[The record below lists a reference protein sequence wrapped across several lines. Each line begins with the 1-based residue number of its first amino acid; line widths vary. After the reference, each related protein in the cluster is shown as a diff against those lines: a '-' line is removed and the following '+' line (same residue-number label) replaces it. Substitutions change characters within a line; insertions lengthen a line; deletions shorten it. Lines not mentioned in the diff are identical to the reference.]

1 MESRRVLVVGA
12 GVSGRSAAAALVARG
27 AQVVVTDA
35 SEDRLAELDLPGVR
49 TAAALAEP
57 PDGTDL
63 VVTSP
68 GVRPDNPLLVAAARA
83 GVEVIG
89 EVELAWRIDQERD
102 TPATWL
108 VVTGTNGKT
117 TAVGMLESILRA
129 AGIDAVACGNIG
141 LPAVDAVLAGH
152 PVLAV
157 ELSSF
162 QLHWSPS
169 VRPHAGA
176 VLNVEPD
183 HLDWH
188 GTMRAY
194 VEAKALALT
203 GAIAIGGV
211 DDPGAARLLAEA
223 PAPRRLGFTLAE
235 PSLASTDSGA
245 PGLASADLDAPDAPG
260 DGPTPG
266 PDAPGGGP
274 RHASTNPRA
283 LGVDLFGVRDGDL
296 VEPDGTVLA
305 AVADVNPAGPSGV
318 LDALAA
324 AALARTVGVAP
335 AAVRAGLLAFEPAA
349 HRGAVV
355 AERGGVRYVDNSKA
369 TNPPAAA
376 SALRGF
382 DRVVWIAGGLLKGA
396 DVDGLVADHAHRLA
410 GVVLIG
416 ADRAEIAAALARHAP
431 DVPVR
436 DVSAGDDGAMVE
448 AVRCATEL
456 AQPGDVV
463 LLAPAAASWDMFTSY
478 GHRGDAFAD
487 AARAIVEIAE
497 VEPDRDGVG
506 G

>member
-1 MESRRVLVVGA
+1 MAGRENPDMESERVLVVGA
-12 GVSGRSAAAALVARG
+12 GVSGRSAAAALAARG

-57 PDGTDL
+57 PDGTNL

-68 GVRPDNPLLVAAARA
+68 GVRPDNLLLTAAARA

-117 TAVGMLESILRA
+117 TTVGMLESILRA

-169 VRPHAGA
+169 VRPYAGA

-223 PAPRRLGFTLAE
+223 PAPRRLGFTLGE
-235 PSLASTDSGA
+235 PRR
-245 PGLASADLDAPDAPG
+245 APD
-260 DGPTPG
+260 
-266 PDAPGGGP
+266 
-274 RHASTNPRA
+274 
-283 LGVDLFGVRDGDL
+283 VDLYGVRGGDL

-324 AALARTVGVAP
+324 AALARTVDVPP

-369 TNPPAAA
+369 TNPPAAS

-382 DRVVWIAGGLLKGA
+382 DSVVWIAGGLLKGA

-416 ADRAEIAAALARHAP
+416 ADRAEIATALARHAP

-478 GHRGDAFAD
+478 GHRGDAFAAAVRAVTTEATAGAAGPDEVD
-487 AARAIVEIAE
+487 A
-497 VEPDRDGVG
+497 G